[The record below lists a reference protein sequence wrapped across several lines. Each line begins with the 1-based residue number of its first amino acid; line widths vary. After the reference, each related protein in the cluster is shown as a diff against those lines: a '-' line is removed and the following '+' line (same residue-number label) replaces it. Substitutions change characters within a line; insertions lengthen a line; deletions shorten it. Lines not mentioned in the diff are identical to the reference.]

1 MKVNTMNNTPI
12 GVLLANT
19 LAVSSLV
26 ASVVASPI
34 LTPGTALTSKKSCI
48 FGSCG
53 LGNRCRK
60 ENSCVG
66 INLFDQDWS
75 HCQTCAC
82 PSQVFGRRTDP
93 TCVMDYDCLNVQ
105 LGNRPDPCAQT
116 MRRAAPSPEIAD
128 REASADPVLLR
139 AAGVRGDGVIDPV
152 DPNAKLPDFKKYLA
166 STSQRSPIEPDDVDA
181 AAIERLRDSLPPS
194 HVIRKRSELMD
205 EFARLIDDGPSGPV
219 TPDAAMMER
228 LRSITHPEK
237 RGGCYTIE
245 NGVAVEKRGGCGKED
260 VNDLIDVDADVDAD
274 GDLDFRKRGG
284 CYTTE
289 NGVAVEK
296 RGGCGLKED
305 GIDLGTDLDVDV
317 LRKRGACYAIENGA
331 IVEKHG
337 GCGLREGTIVNDIP
351 DGDFHASKRG
361 GCFTVE
367 NGSIVE
373 KRGGCGLK
381 DGDGDND
388 VDGDIYVDVD
398 VNRKKRGGCYTVE
411 NGAIVEKRGGC
422 RSEELEAE
430 ANVEKRS
437 GCFIETNGLLF
448 VDPDCGVP
456 DHDFDGKQGGYY
468 IVENEE

>member
-1 MKVNTMNNTPI
+1 MTNMFSIINPMKSLLPEHLRRSNCGDRREELTGGTRHRFLNPKDQVKAKSKTTVQSNNQIRSNRFTMKFNTIGNTPI

-34 LTPGTALTSKKSCI
+34 LIPGTALTSKKSCI

-82 PSQVFGRRTDP
+82 PSQVFGGRTDP

-128 REASADPVLLR
+128 HEASADPVLQS
-139 AAGVRGDGVIDPV
+139 AAGVRGDGVIDPI

-166 STSQRSPIEPDDVDA
+166 STSQRSPIEPDDVGA
-181 AAIERLRDSLPPS
+181 AALERLRDSLPPS

-205 EFARLIDDGPSGPV
+205 EFARLVDDGPSGPV
-219 TPDAAMMER
+219 APDAAMMER

-237 RGGCYTIE
+237 RGGCYTVE
-245 NGVAVEKRGGCGKED
+245 NGVAVEKRGGG
-260 VNDLIDVDADVDAD
+260 
-274 GDLDFRKRGG
+274 
-284 CYTTE
+284 
-289 NGVAVEK
+289 
-296 RGGCGLKED
+296 
-305 GIDLGTDLDVDV
+305 
-317 LRKRGACYAIENGA
+317 
-331 IVEKHG
+331 
-337 GCGLREGTIVNDIP
+337 GLREDDDSIGATVDI
-351 DGDFHASKRG
+351 DLR
-361 GCFTVE
+361 
-367 NGSIVE
+367 
-373 KRGGCGLK
+373 
-381 DGDGDND
+381 
-388 VDGDIYVDVD
+388 
-398 VNRKKRGGCYTVE
+398 KRGGCYTVE
-411 NGAIVEKRGGC
+411 NGVIVEKRGGC
-422 RSEELEAE
+422 GSEELDAE
-430 ANVEKRS
+430 TNVEKRS
-437 GCFIETNGLLF
+437 GCFIKKDGVLY

-456 DHDFDGKQGGYY
+456 NHDFDGKRGGYS
-468 IVENEE
+468 IVEKGE